1 MENLNVNDLS
11 PKEIAE
17 KVVEVG
23 CTKAKLPFFKMLV
36 LAILAGVYIGFG
48 GELATMIS
56 HDLKIG
62 VGFTQ
67 FLAGSV
73 FSVGLMLV
81 VIGGAELFTGNN
93 LMITAC
99 LHGKAKVSGLLK
111 NWGTVYLGNFIGGVL
126 LALLMFMAGLWKFN
140 DAFLGLKAVTIANA
154 KVNLSFLEA
163 FSRGILCNWLVCLAV
178 WLAFGSRNI
187 VGKIFAIYFPIMA
200 FVASGFEHSIANMYF
215 IPYGLFIKS
224 SILSKFATSSSVQ
237 LPNLANLTWGNFFI
251 KNLLPVTIGN
261 IVGGAFFVGTIYWY
275 VYLKEGSLKK

>member
-81 VIGGAELFTGNN
+81 VIGGAELFTGNS
-93 LMITAC
+93 LMISAC
-99 LHGKAKVSGLLK
+99 LQGKAKVSGLLK

-140 DAFLGLKAVTIANA
+140 DASLGLKAVTIANA

-251 KNLLPVTIGN
+251 KNLLPVTFGN

>member
-1 MENLNVNDLS
+1 
-11 PKEIAE
+11 
-17 KVVEVG
+17 
-23 CTKAKLPFFKMLV
+23 MLV
-36 LAILAGVYIGFG
+36 LAVLAGVYIGFG

-81 VIGGAELFTGNN
+81 VMGGAELFTGNN

-99 LHGKAKVSGLLK
+99 LHGKAKISGLLK

-126 LALLMFMAGLWKFN
+126 LALLMFIAGLWKFN
-140 DAFLGLKAVTIANA
+140 DASLGLKALTIANT
-154 KVNLSFLEA
+154 KVNLGFWEA
-163 FSRGILCNWLVCLAV
+163 LARGILCNWLVCLAV

-187 VGKIFAIYFPIMA
+187 IGKIFAIYFPIMA
-200 FVASGFEHSIANMYF
+200 FVASGFEHSIANMFF
-215 IPYGLFIKS
+215 IPYGLFIKNS
-224 SILSKFATSSSVQ
+224 VVSKFVTSSSVQ

-251 KNLLPVTIGN
+251 KNLVPVTIGN
-261 IVGGAFFVGTIYWY
+261 IIGGAFFVGTIYWY
-275 VYLKEGSLKK
+275 IYLREGTAKK

>member
-140 DAFLGLKAVTIANA
+140 DASLGLKAVTIANA

>member
-62 VGFTQ
+62 IGFTQ

-81 VIGGAELFTGNN
+81 VIGGAELFTGNS
-93 LMITAC
+93 LMISAC
-99 LHGKAKVSGLLK
+99 LQGKAKVSGLLK

-140 DAFLGLKAVTIANA
+140 DASLGLKAVTIANA

-251 KNLLPVTIGN
+251 KNLLPVTFGN

>member
-81 VIGGAELFTGNN
+81 VIGGAELFTGNS
-93 LMITAC
+93 LMILAC
-99 LHGKAKVSGLLK
+99 LHGNAKVSGLLK

-140 DAFLGLKAVTIANA
+140 DASLGLKAVTIANA

-224 SILSKFATSSSVQ
+224 SILSKFAMSSSVQ

>member
-1 MENLNVNDLS
+1 MENFNVNDLS

-17 KVVEVG
+17 KAVEVG
-23 CTKAKLPFFKMLV
+23 CAKAKLPFFKMLV

-81 VIGGAELFTGNN
+81 VMGGAELFTGNN

-126 LALLMFMAGLWKFN
+126 LALLMFMAGFWKFN
-140 DAFLGLKAVTIANA
+140 DASLGLKALTIANT
-154 KVNLSFLEA
+154 KVNLGFWEA
-163 FSRGILCNWLVCLAV
+163 LSRGILCNWLVCLAV

-187 VGKIFAIYFPIMA
+187 IGKIFAIYFPIMA

-215 IPYGLFIKS
+215 IPYGLLIKNS
-224 SILSKFATSSSVQ
+224 VVSKFAASSAVQ

-261 IVGGAFFVGTIYWY
+261 IIGGAFFVGTIYWY
-275 VYLKEGSLKK
+275 VYLREGTVKK